1 MGPAKALR
9 RAQPLPSA
17 PSLRASDLA
26 PSNLAPSNLAP
37 STRPTSNLDSVRGL
51 ACLLVVALH
60 VVGDTAENG
69 LHLAMASPWHYAMAS
84 IEFLR
89 MPLFT
94 ALSGYLYAG
103 NRVTRQSFALFW
115 QKKLRRLGVPLISV
129 TTVFWLLRHH
139 AYGDTTP
146 LPHALLFSFGHLWY
160 IQALFIIFAAVSVA
174 DCLVRPGAHGLIL
187 AGLAII
193 LFAQA
198 GIPVT
203 NFFSLNGAI
212 YLAPYFLFGILLRQ
226 NSQVLLQP
234 GFGILALGVMVI
246 VLTAQQIGM
255 LGLSNGVTQLQLP
268 AALAGMACVVFLLQ
282 RMPQSRLLARI
293 GGYSYTIYLWH
304 IAASAGTRAMLLK
317 AGVTDLPLLFGACF
331 MAALIAPIMLHQ
343 AARCVPL
350 VSVAVTGEKQRRRQH
365 PSRRSPGVAPGVALN
380 IVSPDRT
387 LSTVTS

>member
-1 MGPAKALR
+1 MGPANVLR
-9 RAQPLPSA
+9 RARPSPDAPNLPASSLA
-17 PSLRASDLA
+17 PSDLA
-26 PSNLAPSNLAP
+26 PANLTPSNL
-37 STRPTSNLDSVRGL
+37 PTSNLDSVRGL

-60 VVGDTAENG
+60 VVGDTANNG
-69 LHLAMASPWHYAMAS
+69 LHLAMTSPWHYAMAS

-103 NRVTRQSFALFW
+103 NRVTRQSLALFW

-129 TTVFWLLRHH
+129 TIVFWLLRQHT
-139 AYGDTTP
+139 YGDTTS

-160 IQALFIIFAAVSVA
+160 IQALVIIFAAVSIA
-174 DCLVRPGAHGLIL
+174 DSLIRPGAHGLIL

-198 GIPVT
+198 GITVT
-203 NFFSLNGAI
+203 TFFSLDGAI

-226 NSQVLLQP
+226 NGQVLGQP

-246 VLTAQQIGM
+246 VLTAQQMGM
-255 LGLSNGVTQLQLP
+255 FGLSNGVTVLQLP

-282 RMPQSRLLARI
+282 RMPQSRPLAWV

-304 IAASAGTRAMLLK
+304 IVASAGTRTMLLK
-317 AGVTDLPLLFGACF
+317 AGVTSLPLLFGACF
-331 MAALIAPIMLHQ
+331 VAALIAPILLHH

-350 VSVAVTGEKQRRRQH
+350 VSVAVTGERQRRLQRQ
-365 PSRRSPGVAPGVALN
+365 SRRTTWVAPASMVAPEMAPGVAPG
-380 IVSPDRT
+380 IV
-387 LSTVTS
+387 